1 MTKAKSPAPITPTAT
16 VAALPPGDGGQAKRF
31 DTATPNPEEVAMP
44 RNNQGTCAVLHRQDF
59 INDEHVEAFCE
70 EVAAAITTPQS
81 SRLHARVFPHQYF
94 DRDHGHTRT
103 FSKFDDALTQ
113 YNWDGQTFVQTEV
126 KLRNLAD
133 ELRKAGEAAD
143 TNQNTLSTLVACF
156 NVLDWGGGGALRS
169 SNVDWLVKNI
179 VPGSPLGDL
188 LRDAVG
194 ALGDGN
200 RNRDAN
206 LSGFRRDTYR
216 SNAGFTKIYS
226 LLSENTFVI
235 YDSRVAAALGMLI
248 ANWCAETG
256 RSEVPDHLRL
266 HWMPAKEGPNADT
279 KVRDPSLEIF
289 RFPKLT
295 GTTVN
300 FNHAASNVRANW
312 IVELVLKKIAKKT
325 SWTAR
330 KIEAALFMIGYDLGN
345 R

>member
-1 MTKAKSPAPITPTAT
+1 
-16 VAALPPGDGGQAKRF
+16 
-31 DTATPNPEEVAMP
+31 MP

-70 EVAAAITTPQS
+70 EVAAAITTPES

-126 KLRNLAD
+126 KLRDLA
-133 ELRKAGEAAD
+133 EKLRKAGEAAD

-156 NVLDWGGGGALRS
+156 DVLDWGGGGALRS

-235 YDSRVAAALGMLI
+235 YDSRVAAALGTPTATSTSPTRGHGKFPRLGDGTNGTLVG
-248 ANWCAETG
+248 AGVLGNAGGGFLQPPALAVELQQVAVVHEAVEQRADHHHVAEQ
-256 RSEVPDHLRL
+256 R
-266 HWMPAKEGPNADT
+266 GP
-279 KVRDPSLEIF
+279 VLE
-289 RFPKLT
+289 
-295 GTTVN
+295 TTV
-300 FNHAASNVRANW
+300 
-312 IVELVLKKIAKKT
+312 
-325 SWTAR
+325 
-330 KIEAALFMIGYDLGN
+330 
-345 R
+345 